1 MAKVARF
8 PRKLEV
14 WVPDALMDGLEVLA
28 ADGMLTIS
36 DHARQALLWYLRNA
50 GVTVAPRPAQ
60 SSNGHH
66 KEQTHHG
73 L

>member
-1 MAKVARF
+1 MVKVARF

-14 WVPDALMDGLEVLA
+14 WVPDALMDGLEALA
-28 ADGMLTIS
+28 SDGMLTIS

-50 GVTVAPRPAQ
+50 GIAVPARPAQ
-60 SSNGHH
+60 SVNGHH
-66 KEQTHHG
+66 QERANA